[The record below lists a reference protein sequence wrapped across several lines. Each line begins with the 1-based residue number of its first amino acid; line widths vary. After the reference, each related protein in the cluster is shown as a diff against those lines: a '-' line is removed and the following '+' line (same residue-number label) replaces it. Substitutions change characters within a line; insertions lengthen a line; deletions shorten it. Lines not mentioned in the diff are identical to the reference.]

1 MSQLQ
6 KYLSGFLIMIL
17 LSSNAMA
24 QTDNHFLF
32 EKNIPGKF
40 NAIFVDALE
49 NIYVITPD
57 FQLKK
62 MNSDG
67 AILST
72 FNDVKKYGTPS
83 FIDVSNPLKNLIY
96 YKSYG
101 IIVTLDKL
109 LTFRNSINLR
119 SKQLFNVATVATSY
133 DNNIWLFDGAALKI
147 KKLDDM
153 GNTIAEGQEL
163 TFFGENIPEHVDM
176 LANEK
181 QVLLYDEHKGFYCF
195 DWNGTFKDNI
205 IPFLNWK
212 SVGLNEKTV
221 YGFSG
226 NKLLLY
232 EWQSLNLK
240 EFELP
245 EGLSD
250 NHKMKVV
257 NRKLYVLT
265 EDGVSIYSID

>member
-1 MSQLQ
+1 MM
-6 KYLSGFLIMIL
+6 MIL
-17 LSSNAMA
+17 LSSTGIA
-24 QTDNHFLF
+24 QTENHFQF
-32 EKNIPGKF
+32 IKNIPGKF
-40 NAIFVDALE
+40 TDLNVDALE

-67 AILST
+67 TILST

-83 FIDVSNPLKNLIY
+83 FIDVSNPLKNLIF

-101 IIVTLDKL
+101 IVVTLDKL

-119 SKQLFNVATVATSY
+119 NKQLFNVGAVATSY
-133 DNNIWLFDGAALKI
+133 DNNIWVFDGASLKI
-147 KKLDDM
+147 KKLDDL
-153 GNTIAEGQEL
+153 GNTITEGQEL
-163 TFFGENIPEHVDM
+163 TLFGDNIPDHVDM

-181 QVLLYDEHKGFYCF
+181 QLLLYDQQKGFYCF
-195 DWNGTFKDNI
+195 DWNGTYKDNI
-205 IPFLNWK
+205 IPFLHWK
-212 SVGLNEKTV
+212 SIGLNEKTV

-245 EGLSD
+245 DGLSD
-250 NHKMKVV
+250 VFKMKVV

-265 EDGVSIYSID
+265 DDGVRIYEIN

>member
-1 MSQLQ
+1 
-6 KYLSGFLIMIL
+6 MIL
-17 LSSNAMA
+17 LSSNAIA
-24 QTDNHFLF
+24 QTQTHFHF
-32 EKNIPGKF
+32 IKNIPGKYTDL
-40 NAIFVDALE
+40 NVDALE
-49 NIYVITPD
+49 NIYVLTPD
-57 FQLKK
+57 FQLMK
-62 MNSDG
+62 MNNEG
-67 AILST
+67 KILST

-83 FIDVSNPLKNLIY
+83 FIDVSNPLKNLIF

-119 SKQLFNVATVATSY
+119 NKQLFNVPAIATSY
-133 DNNIWLFDGAALKI
+133 DNNIWLFDGANLKI
-147 KKLDDM
+147 KKLDDV
-153 GNTIAEGQEL
+153 GNTIIEGQEL
-163 TFFGENIPEHVDM
+163 TLFGDNIPEHVEM

-181 QVLLYDEHKGFYCF
+181 QLLLYDEHKGFYCF
-195 DWNGTFKDNI
+195 DWNGTFKDNV

-212 SVGLNEKTV
+212 NVGFSENSI

-226 NKLLLY
+226 NKLLTY
-232 EWQSLNLK
+232 EWKSLNLK

-250 NHKMKVV
+250 NNKMKVV

-265 EDGVSIYSID
+265 DDGIRIYEIE

>member
-1 MSQLQ
+1 M
-6 KYLSGFLIMIL
+6 MIF
-17 LSSNAMA
+17 LSSNAIA
-24 QTDNHFLF
+24 QTENHFQF
-32 EKNIPGKF
+32 IKNIPGKYTDL
-40 NAIFVDALE
+40 NVDALE

-62 MNSDG
+62 LNNEG
-67 AILST
+67 TVLAF

-101 IIVTLDKL
+101 IVVTLDKL
-109 LTFRNSINLR
+109 LTFRNSINFR
-119 SKQLFNVATVATSY
+119 SKQLFNVAAVATSY
-133 DNNIWLFDGAALKI
+133 DNNIWLFDGAAMKI
-147 KKLDDM
+147 KKLDDL
-153 GNTIAEGQEL
+153 GNTITEGQEL
-163 TFFGENIPEHVDM
+163 TLFGDNIPEHVDM

-181 QVLLYDEHKGFYCF
+181 QLLLYDEHKGFYCF

-212 SVGLNEKTV
+212 SIGLNEKTV

-240 EFELP
+240 EFDLP

-250 NHKMKVV
+250 NYKMKVV

>member
-1 MSQLQ
+1 MM
-6 KYLSGFLIMIL
+6 MIL
-17 LSSNAMA
+17 LSSTSIA
-24 QTDNHFLF
+24 QTENHFQF
-32 EKNIPGKF
+32 IKKIPGKYTYF
-40 NAIFVDALE
+40 NVDALE

-67 AILST
+67 TSLST

-83 FIDVSNPLKNLIY
+83 FIDVSNPLKNLIF

-119 SKQLFNVATVATSY
+119 SKELFNVATIATSY

-147 KKLDDM
+147 KKLDDL
-153 GNTIAEGQEL
+153 GNTIIEGQEL
-163 TFFGENIPEHVDM
+163 TLFGDYIPEIVEM

-181 QVLLYDEHKGFYCF
+181 QLLLYDEHKGFYCF

-212 SVGLNEKTV
+212 NVGFSENAI
-221 YGFSG
+221 YGFIA
-226 NKLLLY
+226 NKLLSY

-240 EFELP
+240 EFNLP

-250 NHKMKVV
+250 NNKMKVV

-265 EDGVSIYSID
+265 DDGVRIYSID

>member
-1 MSQLQ
+1 LSRLQ
-6 KYLSGFLIMIL
+6 KYLSRFLTMIL
-17 LSSNAMA
+17 LSSTAIA
-24 QTDNHFLF
+24 QTENHFQF
-32 EKNIPGKF
+32 IKNISGKYTYF
-40 NAIFVDALE
+40 NVDALE

-67 AILST
+67 TLLST

-83 FIDVSNPLKNLIY
+83 FIDVSNPLKNLIF

-101 IIVTLDKL
+101 IVVTLDKL

-119 SKQLFNVATVATSY
+119 SKQLFNVGAVATSY
-133 DNNIWLFDGAALKI
+133 DNNIWVFDGASLKI
-147 KKLDDM
+147 KKLDDL
-153 GNTIAEGQEL
+153 GNTITEGQEL
-163 TFFGENIPEHVDM
+163 TLFGDNIPERVDL

-181 QVLLYDEHKGFYCF
+181 QLLLYDEHKGFYCF
-195 DWNGTFKDNI
+195 DWNGTFKDKV
-205 IPFLNWK
+205 IPFLNWEN
-212 SVGLNEKTV
+212 VGLSENAI
-221 YGFSG
+221 YGFSA
-226 NKLLLY
+226 NKLLTY

-240 EFELP
+240 EFILP

-250 NHKMKVV
+250 NDKMKVV

-265 EDGVSIYSID
+265 DNGVRIYSID

>member
-1 MSQLQ
+1 MM
-6 KYLSGFLIMIL
+6 MIL
-17 LSSNAMA
+17 FSSDAMT
-24 QTDNHFLF
+24 QTDSHFLF

-40 NAIFVDALE
+40 NAIYVDALE

-62 MNSDG
+62 MNG
-67 AILST
+67 EGTILST

-83 FIDVSNPLKNLIY
+83 FIDVTNPLKNLIY

-119 SKQLFNVATVATSY
+119 SKQLFNVAAIATSY
-133 DNNIWLFDGAALKI
+133 DNNIWLFDGAALRI

-163 TFFGENIPEHVDM
+163 TFFGENIPDHVDM

-181 QVLLYDEHKGFYCF
+181 QVLLYDEQKGFYSF

-212 SVGLNEKTV
+212 NVGLNEKTV

-232 EWQSLNLK
+232 EWQSLKLK

-245 EGLSD
+245 EELGE
-250 NHKMKVV
+250 NNKMKVV
-257 NRKLYVLT
+257 NKKLYVLKD
-265 EDGVSIYSID
+265 DGIRIYQIN

>member
-1 MSQLQ
+1 MQ
-6 KYLSGFLIMIL
+6 KYLTGCITMIF
-17 LSSNAMA
+17 LSSTAIA
-24 QTDNHFLF
+24 QTESHFQF
-32 EKNIPGKF
+32 IKNIPGKYTDLY
-40 NAIFVDALE
+40 VDALE
-49 NIYVITPD
+49 KIYVITPD

-62 MNSDG
+62 LNSEG
-67 AILST
+67 MVLAF

-83 FIDVSNPLKNLIY
+83 FIDVSNPLKNLIF

-101 IIVTLDKL
+101 IVVTLDKL

-119 SKQLFNVATVATSY
+119 SKQLFNVTAIATSY
-133 DNNIWLFDGAALKI
+133 DNNIWLFDGVALKI
-147 KKLDDM
+147 KKLDDL
-153 GNTIAEGQEL
+153 GNTIIEGQEL
-163 TFFGENIPEHVDM
+163 TLFGGNIPEHVEL

-181 QVLLYDEHKGFYCF
+181 QLLLYDEQKGFYCF

-212 SVGLNEKTV
+212 NVGLSDNTI
-221 YGFSG
+221 YGFRA
-226 NKLLLY
+226 NKLLSY

-240 EFELP
+240 EFDLP

-250 NHKMKVV
+250 NYKMKVV

-265 EDGVSIYSID
+265 EDGVRVYGID

>member
-1 MSQLQ
+1 MM
-6 KYLSGFLIMIL
+6 MIL
-17 LSSNAMA
+17 LSSTSIA
-24 QTDNHFLF
+24 QTENHFQF
-32 EKNIPGKF
+32 IKKIPGKYTYF
-40 NAIFVDALE
+40 NVDALE

-62 MNSDG
+62 MNSEG

-83 FIDVSNPLKNLIY
+83 FIDVSNPLKNLIF

-119 SKQLFNVATVATSY
+119 SNQLFNVAAIATSY
-133 DNNIWLFDGAALKI
+133 DNNIWLFDGASSKI
-147 KKLDDM
+147 KKLDDL
-153 GNTIAEGQEL
+153 GNTISEGQEL
-163 TFFGENIPEHVDM
+163 TLFGDNIPERVDL

-181 QVLLYDEHKGFYCF
+181 QLLLYDEHKGFYCF
-195 DWNGTFKDNI
+195 DWNGTFKDKV

-212 SVGLNEKTV
+212 NVGLSENAI
-221 YGFSG
+221 YGFSA
-226 NKLLLY
+226 NKLLSY

-240 EFELP
+240 EFNLP

-250 NHKMKVV
+250 NNKMKVV

-265 EDGVSIYSID
+265 DDGVRIYEIE